1 MRLSKGD
8 VFQVIKM
15 KRLLPLTL
23 IVPIIAQGKE
33 VFTNDQG
40 LKIEYVKP
48 SVSCFYDK
56 EAYEGYLNTCLMLPN
71 YETCAQTKYENYIC
85 SDQNMIKQLEKKA
98 METE

>member
-1 MRLSKGD
+1 MKGLFRLS
-8 VFQVIKM
+8 
-15 KRLLPLTL
+15 L
-23 IVPIIAQGKE
+23 IIPIIAQGKE
-33 VFTNDQG
+33 VFTNEQG

-85 SDQNMIKQLEKKA
+85 SDENMIKQLEKKVKEA
-98 METE
+98 G

>member
-1 MRLSKGD
+1 MKGLFLLS
-8 VFQVIKM
+8 
-15 KRLLPLTL
+15 L
-23 IVPIIAQGKE
+23 IIPIIALGKE

-71 YETCAQTKYENYIC
+71 YEICAQTKYENYIC

-98 METE
+98 KEAG

>member
-1 MRLSKGD
+1 MKGLFLLS
-8 VFQVIKM
+8 
-15 KRLLPLTL
+15 L
-23 IVPIIAQGKE
+23 IIPIIAQGKE

-85 SDQNMIKQLEKKA
+85 SDQNMINQLEKKA
-98 METE
+98 KEAG

>member
-1 MRLSKGD
+1 MKGLFLLS
-8 VFQVIKM
+8 
-15 KRLLPLTL
+15 L
-23 IVPIIAQGKE
+23 IIPIMSHGKE

-85 SDQNMIKQLEKKA
+85 SDQIMIKQLEKKA

>member
-1 MRLSKGD
+1 
-8 VFQVIKM
+8 M
-15 KRLLPLTL
+15 KRLILLSL
-23 IVPIIAQGKE
+23 IIPIISQSKE
-33 VFTNDQG
+33 IFTNDQG

-85 SDQNMIKQLEKKA
+85 SDENMIKQLEKKA
-98 METE
+98 KEAG

>member
-1 MRLSKGD
+1 MKGLFLLS
-8 VFQVIKM
+8 
-15 KRLLPLTL
+15 L
-23 IVPIIAQGKE
+23 IIPIIAQGKE

-56 EAYEGYLNTCLMLPN
+56 EAFEGYLNTCLMLPN

-98 METE
+98 KEAG